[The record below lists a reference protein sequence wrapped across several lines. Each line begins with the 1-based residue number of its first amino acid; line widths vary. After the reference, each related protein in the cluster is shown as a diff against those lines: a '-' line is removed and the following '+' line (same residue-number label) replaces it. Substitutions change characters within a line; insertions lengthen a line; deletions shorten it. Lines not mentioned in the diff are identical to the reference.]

1 MKISILPSVNVVY
14 LRIDHKLISI
24 LIINKR
30 SRERVDWKESSYI
43 SKIIIKKIYISTV
56 RKNLTKV
63 VLHYT

>member
-1 MKISILPSVNVVY
+1 VKISILPSVNVVY